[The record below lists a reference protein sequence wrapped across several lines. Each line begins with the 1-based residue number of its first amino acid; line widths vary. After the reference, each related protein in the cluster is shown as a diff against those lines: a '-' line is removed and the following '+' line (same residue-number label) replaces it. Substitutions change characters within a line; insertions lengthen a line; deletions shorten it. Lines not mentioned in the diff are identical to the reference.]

1 MFKSVKKAID
11 EFNPYSLL
19 PETPNDEFDNE
30 SRKIAGR
37 INVNS
42 TIEEIADIISKVF
55 SRTFDESFEIKDCMT
70 TAEKIYESIRLNNN
84 LK

>member
-19 PETPNDEFDNE
+19 PEPPNDEFDNE